1 MSIPTHCYT
10 GAAVVVG
17 AAVAATSMHVDSN
30 VPKTCVAASIVGSA
44 AVASALSHHGSLSKT
59 PQLVCM
65 AGTIGGALG
74 VTYAVSIHASLAKM
88 PTHCKMYTA
97 AGLAVILAG
106 VRFLSK

>member
-1 MSIPTHCYT
+1 
-10 GAAVVVG
+10 
-17 AAVAATSMHVDSN
+17 
-30 VPKTCVAASIVGSA
+30 
-44 AVASALSHHGSLSKT
+44 
-59 PQLVCM
+59 M